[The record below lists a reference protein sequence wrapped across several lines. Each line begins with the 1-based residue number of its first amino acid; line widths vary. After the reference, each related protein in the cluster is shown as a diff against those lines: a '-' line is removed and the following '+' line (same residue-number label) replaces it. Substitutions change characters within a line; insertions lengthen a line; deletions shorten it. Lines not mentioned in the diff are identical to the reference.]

1 MSLFPEKES
10 ESVVQEIPETP
21 TVPENLQEVGV
32 TAVSNNFTGQVTD
45 DSGKP
50 MIQTS
55 QNTAATITIPA
66 SQTTLLGWSKGKIE
80 NAITWL
86 GLFWL
91 RMIKKA
97 FHFGKQVVVKS

>member
-1 MSLFPEKES
+1 MSLFHEKES
-10 ESVVQEIPETP
+10 ESTVQEIPETP
-21 TVPENLQEVGV
+21 AVPEKLQEVGV
-32 TAVSNNFTGQVTD
+32 KAVG
-45 DSGKP
+45 G
-50 MIQTS
+50 
-55 QNTAATITIPA
+55 TITIPA

-86 GLFWL
+86 GMFWL